1 VTRPDTSR
9 RSTRD
14 DSGMSLVELMVAMTL
29 LIVVV
34 TIGFVVTT
42 TVVKVTYSTQR
53 AGSLTGP
60 AQNGM
65 DTLQGFFSGAV
76 PNQTVTTPVGV
87 PPATAVLYTNQCSA
101 SPLSSSATDV
111 WLCSVRSGSTTAYSY
126 EIHFP
131 TSTCTTNGVCTLQ
144 IAPQGASQPVAQ
156 IANVCVTCA
165 NTTNSS
171 FSFSPTPADL
181 SKVSSVTITLTIA
194 SPTSNGS
201 TPPASTTTLVRQ
213 VSLSNSLGGPL

>member
-1 VTRPDTSR
+1 
-9 RSTRD
+9 
-14 DSGMSLVELMVAMTL
+14 MSLVELMVAVTL

-42 TVVKVTYSTQR
+42 TVMRVTYSSQR
-53 AGSLTGP
+53 TGSLTGP

-87 PPATAVLYTNQCSA
+87 PPDTAPLYTNQCSA
-101 SPLSSSATDV
+101 SPLSSSAADV
-111 WLCSVRSGSTTAYSY
+111 WLCSVRSGSSTAYSY

-131 TSTCTTNGVCTLQ
+131 SSTCTSNGVCTLQ
-144 IAPQGASQPVAQ
+144 IAQQGVSQPVAQ
-156 IANVCVTCA
+156 IANVCVTCV
-165 NTTNSS
+165 NVTNSS
-171 FSFSPTPADL
+171 FGFSPTPGDL

-194 SPTSNGS
+194 SPTSNG
-201 TPPASTTTLVRQ
+201 TAPPTSTTTLVRQ
-213 VSLSNSLGGPL
+213 VSLSNSLGGLL

>member
-1 VTRPDTSR
+1 
-9 RSTRD
+9 
-14 DSGMSLVELMVAMTL
+14 MSLVELMVAMTM
-29 LIVVV
+29 LIVVI

-42 TVVKVTYSTQR
+42 TVVKVTYTSQR

-131 TSTCTTNGVCTLQ
+131 SCPPANPLCTLQ
-144 IAPQGASQPVAQ
+144 IIQQGASQPVAQ
-156 IANVCVTCA
+156 IADVCVHCS
-165 NTTNSS
+165 TTNTS
-171 FSFSPTPADL
+171 FGFTPSPADL
-181 SKVSSVTITLTIA
+181 SKVSSVTITLTIGSA
-194 SPTSNGS
+194 TSNV
-201 TPPASTTTLVRQ
+201 TANPASTTTLVRQ

>member
-1 VTRPDTSR
+1 MTRAHHFR
-9 RSTRD
+9 CSTRN

-29 LIVVV
+29 LIVVI

-42 TVVKVTYSTQR
+42 TVVKVTYTTQR
-53 AGSLTGP
+53 TGSLTGP

-65 DTLQGFFSGAV
+65 DTLQEFFSGAV
-76 PNQTVTTPVGV
+76 PNQTITTPLGV
-87 PPATAVLYTNQCSA
+87 PPATAPLYANQCSA
-101 SPLSSSATDV
+101 SALSSSATDV

-131 TSTCTTNGVCTLQ
+131 ASTCTSNGVCTLQ
-144 IAPQGASQPVAQ
+144 IAQQGASQPVAQ

-165 NTTNSS
+165 ITTNTS
-171 FSFSPTPADL
+171 FGFTPTPADL

-194 SPTSNGS
+194 SPTSSGS
-201 TPPASTTTLVRQ
+201 GAPASTTTLVRQ